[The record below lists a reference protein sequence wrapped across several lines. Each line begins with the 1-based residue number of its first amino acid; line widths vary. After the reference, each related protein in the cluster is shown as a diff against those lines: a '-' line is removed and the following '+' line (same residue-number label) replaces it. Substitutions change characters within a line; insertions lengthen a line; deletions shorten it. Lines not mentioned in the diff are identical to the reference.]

1 MDGLTDFHFIRPL
14 WLLALI
20 PAVTLTYLSFR
31 HWARGSAWQRAIDPA
46 LIRFLLVKPP
56 LSPAINPLPL
66 LLIGWII
73 ATLALAGPTQE
84 KVPQPILER
93 EDALVIILDLTWSMY
108 AGDISP
114 NRLVTAKRKISDLLT
129 ARDEGM
135 TALISFAGDAHTVA
149 PLTDDTA
156 TLLALLPA
164 LGPEIMPAPGSRL
177 APALVLAQDLFL
189 DGGASSGRVLIITD
203 EIRDRAEALSA
214 ARDLGSAYPITILAA
229 GTESGAP
236 IKLPESMGDSFL
248 KDEQGNLI
256 IPAVN
261 AEALASFAG
270 AIGASVA
277 PLNLL
282 SDDTQALLSPPAEI
296 GETFRTIERDF
307 DLWRE
312 LGPYLI
318 LLLAPLAIIGFRRGW
333 LWLFT
338 LMIMLPTEQAEAS
351 WWMDLWQTRDQQGY
365 SEFMQDS
372 PETAAALFE
381 DQAWKGAALYKNKNF
396 EEATTAFGAGDTP
409 THHYNLG
416 NARAKMGDL
425 AGALEAYQ
433 SVLSQEPEHE
443 DALYNKALVE
453 KLMQDQSQSESED
466 SEASSDGQDQN
477 EQSGSDGSEPQEGS
491 ESQDKGE
498 PESQQN
504 NEQGDETEQN
514 QDTEPESPEQNQ
526 EPETPSQQEAQAEAA
541 EAELNP
547 EEAQALE
554 QWLRRVPDDPGG
566 LLRRKFEQQFEDRV
580 RDGEITRQDFKRNW

>member
-381 DQAWKGAALYKNKNF
+381 DQAWKGAAFYRNKNF

-409 THHYNLG
+409 IHRYNLG

-466 SEASSDGQDQN
+466 SEASSDDQDQN

-526 EPETPSQQEAQAEAA
+526 EPETPSQQEAQAQAA

>member
-381 DQAWKGAALYKNKNF
+381 DQAWKGAAFYKNKNF

-409 THHYNLG
+409 THRYNLG

-453 KLMQDQSQSESED
+453 KLMQDQSQSESDD
-466 SEASSDGQDQN
+466 SEASNDGQDQN

-491 ESQDKGE
+491 ESQDNGE

>member
-409 THHYNLG
+409 THRYNLG

-453 KLMQDQSQSESED
+453 KLMQDQSQSESDD
-466 SEASSDGQDQN
+466 SEASNDGQDQN

>member
-453 KLMQDQSQSESED
+453 KLMQDQSQSESDD
-466 SEASSDGQDQN
+466 SEASNDGQDQN

-491 ESQDKGE
+491 ESQDNGE

>member
-453 KLMQDQSQSESED
+453 KLMQDQSQSESDD
-466 SEASSDGQDQN
+466 SEASNDGQDQN

>member
-365 SEFMQDS
+365 SDFMQDS

-409 THHYNLG
+409 THRYNLG

-453 KLMQDQSQSESED
+453 KLMQDQSQSESDD
-466 SEASSDGQDQN
+466 SEASNDGQDQN

-491 ESQDKGE
+491 ESQDNGE

>member
-365 SEFMQDS
+365 SDFMQDS

-453 KLMQDQSQSESED
+453 KLMQDQSQSESDD
-466 SEASSDGQDQN
+466 SEASNDGQDQN
-477 EQSGSDGSEPQEGS
+477 EQSGSDGSEPQ
-491 ESQDKGE
+491 
-498 PESQQN
+498 
-504 NEQGDETEQN
+504 
-514 QDTEPESPEQNQ
+514 
-526 EPETPSQQEAQAEAA
+526 
-541 EAELNP
+541 
-547 EEAQALE
+547 
-554 QWLRRVPDDPGG
+554 
-566 LLRRKFEQQFEDRV
+566 
-580 RDGEITRQDFKRNW
+580 

>member
-365 SEFMQDS
+365 SDFMQDS

-466 SEASSDGQDQN
+466 SEASNDGQDQN

-491 ESQDKGE
+491 ESQDNGE

>member
-381 DQAWKGAALYKNKNF
+381 DQAWKGAAFYKNKNF

-409 THHYNLG
+409 THRYNLG

-453 KLMQDQSQSESED
+453 KLMQDQSQSESDD
-466 SEASSDGQDQN
+466 SEASNDGQDQN

-491 ESQDKGE
+491 ESQDNGE

-526 EPETPSQQEAQAEAA
+526 EPETSSQQEAQAEAA